1 MHHVGRGEEEDPIRS
16 VAQQYNSGYTP
27 SMKTAI
33 SLPDDVF
40 RAAERVAKH
49 KGLSRSEFY
58 ARAIRALVKE
68 EDEASITEQLNK
80 VYRDSDSSL
89 DPVLA
94 KLQSQ
99 ALEREEW

>member
-1 MHHVGRGEEEDPIRS
+1 
-16 VAQQYNSGYTP
+16 
-27 SMKTAI
+27 MKTAI

-40 RAAERVAKH
+40 RAAERVAKR

-58 ARAIRALVKE
+58 TRAIRALVKE

-80 VYRDSDSSL
+80 VYRDSDSNL

-99 ALEREEW
+99 ALEREKW

>member
-1 MHHVGRGEEEDPIRS
+1 
-16 VAQQYNSGYTP
+16 
-27 SMKTAI
+27 MKTAI

-40 RAAERVAKH
+40 RAAERIAKR

-58 ARAIRALVKE
+58 ARAIRALVTE

-80 VYRDSDSSL
+80 VYGHSDSSL

-94 KLQSQ
+94 KLQSIS
-99 ALEREEW
+99 LDREEW